1 MACSVCGVPKAAHTC
16 GECKSA
22 NYCSRECQKGDWRAH
37 KNVCAAFK
45 RLAAL
50 ERTFE
55 VQENRLDAVAARL
68 KYVENPCFCCGLQ
81 RAVITD
87 VMLDCCG
94 LVIHGMCL
102 AEERAASG
110 ECPQCGDPLPSAP
123 DVLYAQAIKLTTR
136 NKYRLQ
142 KGQPLAPE
150 DIGGAFNLHLEAA
163 KQGHV
168 NAQMRVYEAYWM
180 GMIVARNADVALYF
194 LALAATHQPVTMASA
209 NAKVIL
215 GDYYYDRLEDLAAQK
230 TYYGA
235 MQFYVDSGLKNKEV
249 LATCAKICSRMGEI
263 MRRKGDYRKALI
275 YFEQAALN
283 DPGNAG
289 YHHDLAVQYTIEG
302 NLEEAEHEH
311 RACLQ
316 LNPKHALAQ
325 FAVGVLLGKKGDKKA
340 AAYFTRAQQLGHL
353 GARKQLE
360 RLQIK

>member
-1 MACSVCGVPKAAHTC
+1 MACSVCGAPAESTC
-16 GECKSA
+16 GECKDVH
-22 NYCSRECQKGDWRAH
+22 YCSRECQKADWRGH
-37 KNVCAAFK
+37 KKVCATFK
-45 RLAAL
+45 RLGEL
-50 ERTFE
+50 ERRFQM
-55 VQENRLDAVAARL
+55 QENRLDAVAARL

-81 RAVITD
+81 RAIITD
-87 VMLDCCG
+87 VMLNCCG

-102 AEERAASG
+102 AEERASG
-110 ECPQCGDPLPSAP
+110 ECPQCGDQLPSAP
-123 DVLYAQAIKLTTR
+123 EVLYEKASKLTTR

-142 KGQPLAPE
+142 KGHTLVPDDVCE
-150 DIGGAFNLHLEAA
+150 VFNLHLEAA

-168 NAQMRVYEAYWM
+168 QAQLRVYEAHWM
-180 GMIVARNADVALYF
+180 GMIVARNVDIAIYF
-194 LALAATHQPVTMASA
+194 LALAAAHQPVTMASA

-215 GDYYYDRLEDLAAQK
+215 GDYYYERKEDAAAQK

-235 MQFYVDSGLKNKEV
+235 MQFYVDTGLKNKAV

-263 MRRKGDYRKALI
+263 TRRKGDSRKALI

-353 GARKQLE
+353 GAQKQLNK
-360 RLQIK
+360 LQIK